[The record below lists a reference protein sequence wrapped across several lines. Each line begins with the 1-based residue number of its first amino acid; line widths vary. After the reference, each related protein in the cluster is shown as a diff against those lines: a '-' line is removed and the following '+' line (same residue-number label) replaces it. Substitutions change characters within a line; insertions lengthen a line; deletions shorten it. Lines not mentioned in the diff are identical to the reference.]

1 MTVCLDFG
9 LFGGM
14 SAEAGSRIRRKRG
27 LCADHL
33 PGRAHCA
40 GGDVRLFDTIPTE
53 MRERLS
59 GSAIRSI
66 TQPLL
71 ILCVAFSL
79 PALIAGRFLS
89 GVALYVDVCLAAAFP
104 LMFAITHFYFMFV
117 QPDRLQSEDFRL
129 RDRSLSII
137 ETNRGVVRDPGLLEV
152 TASSSEGLL
161 FLKTPVDKSG
171 TAVEPG
177 DASSTDAGSNA

>member
-1 MTVCLDFG
+1 
-9 LFGGM
+9 M
-14 SAEAGSRIRRKRG
+14 SGVIV
-27 LCADHL
+27 DM
-33 PGRAHCA
+33 
-40 GGDVRLFDTIPTE
+40 FNTIPTE
-53 MRERLS
+53 MRERLA

-79 PALIAGRFLS
+79 PALIVARYLS
-89 GVALYVDVCLAAAFP
+89 GVALNVDVCLAVVFP

-152 TASSSEGLL
+152 TGASKEVLL
-161 FLKTPVDKSG
+161 ALKTPVDKSDD
-171 TAVEPG
+171 TAVKPG
-177 DASSTDAGSNA
+177 GSSSTGSGSNE